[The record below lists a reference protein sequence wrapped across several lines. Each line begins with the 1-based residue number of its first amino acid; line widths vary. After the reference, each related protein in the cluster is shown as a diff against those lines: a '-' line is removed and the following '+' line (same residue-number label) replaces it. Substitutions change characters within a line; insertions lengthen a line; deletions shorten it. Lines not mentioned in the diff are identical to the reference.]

1 MHQMMVELKIL
12 DDFQDDWLY
21 LIKMPGHLHF
31 FTRHS
36 K

>member
-21 LIKMPGHLHF
+21 LVKNARTLAF
-31 FTRHS
+31 LY
-36 K
+36 KA